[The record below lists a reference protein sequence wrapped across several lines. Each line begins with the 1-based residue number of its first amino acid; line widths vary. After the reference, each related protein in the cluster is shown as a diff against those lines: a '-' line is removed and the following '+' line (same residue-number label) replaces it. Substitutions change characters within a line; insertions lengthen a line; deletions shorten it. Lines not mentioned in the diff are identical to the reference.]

1 MQPMREAL
9 LFRTTGRDTYMAQE
23 RRDQEQESAGVQL
36 ARLLRR
42 WWEEAGSPNGGTR
55 PTQQA
60 LAARLGVDQT
70 TLSRYLNP
78 KHLSTA
84 PLRVVEALHA
94 QLRAPAME
102 LERARSLCQAAL
114 RENARQRVADSGEAH
129 ATPTDGTDGSG
140 VASQPDVPPGKR
152 GAATAHG
159 PVAADSRP
167 GRGAAGLPRP
177 RWLRPV
183 LVAAAVVVTFTAG
196 AVFHERLSAR
206 DGLAT
211 ADGAAGAASAGE
223 ARYEWPL
230 LYMSKA
236 DQFTRAR
243 ALQNLLN
250 AHGYKVRADGFFRED
265 TRDAVMDFQEQE
277 ELPTDGK
284 VGKLTWPA
292 LVKGQVG
299 PGSNTFAVRAVQE
312 LLNNVDQGGTP
323 VTGRFTAAT
332 AEDVSYFQRTHGLR
346 ETGRVDE
353 STWLALLVKQAQP
366 VDTPAYQRTTSPSSP
381 ASE

>member
-1 MQPMREAL
+1 MVHEQDAHDRE
-9 LFRTTGRDTYMAQE
+9 T
-23 RRDQEQESAGVQL
+23 AGVQL

-42 WWEEAGSPNGGTR
+42 WWEEAGGPDGGIR

-78 KHLSTA
+78 KHVSNA
-84 PLRVVEALHA
+84 PLRVVEALHI
-94 QLRAPAME
+94 QLRAPAPD
-102 LERARSLCQAAL
+102 LERARALCRAAL
-114 RENARQRVADSGEAH
+114 QENARHRVADSSGEH
-129 ATPTDGTDGSG
+129 ATPADGAGGSDATSGPG
-140 VASQPDVPPGKR
+140 VTPAMKG
-152 GAATAHG
+152 ATATGGTVGAHRWVVRG
-159 PVAADSRP
+159 TPGLSRF
-167 GRGAAGLPRP
+167 RR
-177 RWLRPV
+177 LR
-183 LVAAAVVVTFTAG
+183 LVVVTASVALAFTAG

-206 DGLAT
+206 DGVAT
-211 ADGAAGAASAGE
+211 ADGASGAASAGE

-265 TRDAVMDFQEQE
+265 TRDAVVDFQKQE

-292 LVKGQVG
+292 LVKGKVG
-299 PGSNTFAVRAVQE
+299 PGSNAFAVRAVQE

-332 AEDVSYFQRTHGLR
+332 AEDVGYFQRTHGLR
-346 ETGRVDE
+346 ESGRVDE
-353 STWLALLVKQAQP
+353 NTWLALLVEQAQP
-366 VDTPAYQRTTSPSSP
+366 VDTPAYQRTTSRPSS

>member
-1 MQPMREAL
+1 M
-9 LFRTTGRDTYMAQE
+9 TQE
-23 RRDQEQESAGVQL
+23 PGGQDQESAGVQL
-36 ARLLRR
+36 SRLLRR
-42 WWEEAGSPNGGTR
+42 WWEEAGSPTGGTR

-114 RENARQRVADSGEAH
+114 RENARPRVADSGEAH
-129 ATPTDGTDGSG
+129 TTPTDSTGGS
-140 VASQPDVPPGKR
+140 AATAEPDLAPGKH
-152 GAATAHG
+152 GAATVHG
-159 PVAADSRP
+159 PVGAYGSP
-167 GRGAAGLPRP
+167 GQGAAGLRRS
-177 RWLRPV
+177 RWLRSG

-206 DGLAT
+206 DGVAT
-211 ADGAAGAASAGE
+211 ADGAAGAASVGE

-250 AHGYKVRADGFFRED
+250 AHGYKVRADGFFTED
-265 TRDAVMDFQEQE
+265 TRDAVMDFQKRE

-284 VGKLTWPA
+284 VGNLTWPA

-299 PGSNTFAVRAVQE
+299 PGSNAFAVRAVQE
-312 LLNNVDQGGTP
+312 LLNNVGQGGTP

-346 ETGRVDE
+346 ETGRVEE
-353 STWLALLVKQAQP
+353 STWLALLVKQARP
-366 VDTPAYQRTTSPSSP
+366 VDTPAYQRTTSPPSS
-381 ASE
+381 ASG

>member
-1 MQPMREAL
+1 
-9 LFRTTGRDTYMAQE
+9 MAQE
-23 RRDQEQESAGVQL
+23 QRDQDQESAGVQL

-60 LAARLGVDQT
+60 LAVRLGVDQT

-94 QLRAPAME
+94 HLRAPAME
-102 LERARSLCQAAL
+102 LEQARTLCQAAL
-114 RENARQRVADSGEAH
+114 RENARPRVADNGEAH
-129 ATPTDGTDGSG
+129 ATPTDGADGTG
-140 VASQPDVPPGKR
+140 ATSQPDAAPETH
-152 GAATAHG
+152 GAAVPG
-159 PVAADSRP
+159 PAGSQGWPRRA
-167 GRGAAGLPRP
+167 AAGLRRP

-206 DGLAT
+206 GAVT
-211 ADGAAGAASAGE
+211 AGGTTGAASAGE
-223 ARYEWPL
+223 ARYGWPL

-265 TRDAVMDFQEQE
+265 TRDAVVDFQKRE

-284 VGKLTWPA
+284 VGELTWPA

-299 PGSNTFAVRAVQE
+299 PGSNAFAVRAVQE

-346 ETGRVDE
+346 DTGRVEE
-353 STWLALLVKQAQP
+353 STWLALLVKQARP